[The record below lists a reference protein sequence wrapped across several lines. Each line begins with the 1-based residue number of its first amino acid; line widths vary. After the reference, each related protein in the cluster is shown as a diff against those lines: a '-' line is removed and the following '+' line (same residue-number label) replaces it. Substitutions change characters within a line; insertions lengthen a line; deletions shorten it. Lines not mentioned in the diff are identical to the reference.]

1 MLDNQWFSTEISP
14 MQNLVFGSLILIA
27 DPFGDRLL
35 WVPVYE
41 LLFKPDSL
49 VITKAIDLFKTRKIF
64 MFVVYI
70 KKDYIILMN
79 IILCIFSHLEIIAI
93 SILIFTEIVYK
104 KSDCIIHFMVHSEK
118 KYYQ

>member
-70 KKDYIILMN
+70 KKLHNPYEYYFKD
-79 IILCIFSHLEIIAI
+79 F
-93 SILIFTEIVYK
+93 FTSWDNNNLHPHIYRN
-104 KSDCIIHFMVHSEK
+104 CL
-118 KYYQ
+118 

>member
-1 MLDNQWFSTEISP
+1 MLDNQWFSTGISP

-27 DPFGDRLL
+27 DPLADRLL
-35 WVPVYE
+35 WVSVYE

-70 KKDYIILMN
+70 KK
-79 IILCIFSHLEIIAI
+79 
-93 SILIFTEIVYK
+93 TT
-104 KSDCIIHFMVHSEK
+104 
-118 KYYQ
+118 